1 VVLSA
6 AAAARPL
13 RLGILGTA
21 RVTEYALLRPA
32 RSDSG
37 VEIVAIASRNPDRAR
52 AFASRHGIPRAYPS
66 YEALL
71 AAPDIEAVYN
81 PLPNSLHCEW
91 SVRSL
96 DAGKHVLCEKPIA
109 ANAVEAGT
117 MAAAARRTG
126 LVLAEAF
133 HWRYH
138 PLAERL
144 RDIVRSGEIG
154 ALRHVEGHM
163 CVPIFDGRDIRYQL
177 SLAGGATMDCGCYVI
192 SMLRFLTSAE
202 PEVVSAR
209 ASLRFPGVDR
219 KMVAELLF
227 PEGLTGRVVCSL
239 LSPVV
244 LRITARAVG
253 DLGTLSVFNPIGPH
267 ALRRFTRAGLHL
279 VRVRTRS
286 GTRLERVEGASTYSC
301 QLRAFTAA
309 VREGKLLPTT
319 AEDGV
324 LNMRVIDAIYRKA
337 GLSPRGLN

>member
-1 VVLSA
+1 MSPA
-6 AAAARPL
+6 AAAPPL
-13 RLGILGTA
+13 HLGILGAA
-21 RVTEYALLRPA
+21 RVAEYALLRPA
-32 RSDSG
+32 RSDPS
-37 VEIVAIASRNPDRAR
+37 VEVVAIASRSLERAR
-52 AFASRHGIPRAYPS
+52 AFASRHGIPRTYPS

-91 SVRSL
+91 SIRAL

-109 ANAVEAGT
+109 SNALEAER

-126 LVLAEAF
+126 RVLIEAF

-154 ALRHVEGHM
+154 TLRHVEGHM

-192 SMLRFLTSAE
+192 SMLRFLTGAE
-202 PEVVSAR
+202 PEVVSAK

-219 KMVAELLF
+219 KMVAEF
-227 PEGLTGRVVCSL
+227 RFRDGLTGRLVCSL
-239 LSPVV
+239 LSPVA
-244 LRITARAVG
+244 LRISARAVG

-279 VRVRTRS
+279 IRVRTRS
-286 GTRLERVEGASTYSC
+286 GVRFERVEGDSTYSC
-301 QLRAFTAA
+301 QLRAFAAA
-309 VREGKLLPTT
+309 VREGKPLPTT
-319 AEDGV
+319 AEDGI

-337 GLSPRGLN
+337 GLSPRGLS